1 MVGNLDRNAS
11 SKYPQQIKYVIF
23 TSCSFLYNSLFFFF
37 LLSFIFAC
45 DGLCDCEMRFASPTY
60 KKWLTRQRNLSS
72 SEVRASA
79 LEHGVSWVRIP
90 SGAQIFFCV
99 LLRLILYISLYFLYN
114 INISGIG
121 ELPINLNFS
130 FRFIFLRHLQR
141 LTYFDDLDMEDNR
154 RLSFFHVVPNSTF
167 RMKFWP
173 QWVSLIQASYHG
185 DLKGM
190 YYSRIIKRFIPLQH
204 EVLNSEINKIYS
216 GAVHVRNRA
225 YCFFFSFFLSGFLTG
240 GGILPYMGYL
250 GIYVPLWRVWFSSSL
265 L

>member
-1 MVGNLDRNAS
+1 MSYLLLVLFF
-11 SKYPQQIKYVIF
+11 ITLF
-23 TSCSFLYNSLFFFF
+23 FFFF

-45 DGLCDCEMRFASPTY
+45 DGLCDCDMRFASPTY

-72 SEVRASA
+72 SEVRASV

-99 LLRLILYISLYFLYN
+99 LLWLILYISLYFLYN
-114 INISGIG
+114 INISRIG

-130 FRFIFLRHLQR
+130 FRFIFFLRHLQR

-190 YYSRIIKRFIPLQH
+190 YYSRIIGTILFNT
-204 EVLNSEINKIYS
+204 EVYYSEINKIDS
-216 GAVHVRNRA
+216 GAVHVRNRPTV
-225 YCFFFSFFLSGFLTG
+225 FFSFFQSGFLT
-240 GGILPYMGYL
+240 
-250 GIYVPLWRVWFSSSL
+250 S
-265 L
+265 

>member
-1 MVGNLDRNAS
+1 
-11 SKYPQQIKYVIF
+11 
-23 TSCSFLYNSLFFFF
+23 
-37 LLSFIFAC
+37 
-45 DGLCDCEMRFASPTY
+45 MRFASPTY
-60 KKWLTRQRNLSS
+60 KKWLTHQRNLSS
-72 SEVRASA
+72 SEVRASV

-99 LLRLILYISLYFLYN
+99 LLWLILYISLYFLYN
-114 INISGIG
+114 INISRIG

-130 FRFIFLRHLQR
+130 FRFIFFLRHLQR

-190 YYSRIIKRFIPLQH
+190 YYSRIIGTILFNT
-204 EVLNSEINKIYS
+204 EVYYSEINKIDS
-216 GAVHVRNRA
+216 GAVHVRNRPTV
-225 YCFFFSFFLSGFLTG
+225 FFSFFQSGFLT
-240 GGILPYMGYL
+240 
-250 GIYVPLWRVWFSSSL
+250 S
-265 L
+265 

>member
-1 MVGNLDRNAS
+1 MDRNAS

-23 TSCSFLYNSLFFFF
+23 TSCSFLYNSLLFFF

-72 SEVRASA
+72 SEVRASV

-99 LLRLILYISLYFLYN
+99 LLWLILYISLYFLYN
-114 INISGIG
+114 INISRIG

-130 FRFIFLRHLQR
+130 FRFIFFLRHLQR

-190 YYSRIIKRFIPLQH
+190 YYSRIIATFL
-204 EVLNSEINKIYS
+204 LNTKYGIQRSIKYILARCMFVT
-216 GAVHVRNRA
+216 GLL
-225 YCFFFSFFLSGFLTG
+225 FFFSFFQSGFLT
-240 GGILPYMGYL
+240 
-250 GIYVPLWRVWFSSSL
+250 S
-265 L
+265 

>member
-1 MVGNLDRNAS
+1 MSYLLLVLFF
-11 SKYPQQIKYVIF
+11 I
-23 TSCSFLYNSLFFFF
+23 TLFFFF

-72 SEVRASA
+72 SEVRASV

-99 LLRLILYISLYFLYN
+99 LLWLILYISLYFLYN
-114 INISGIG
+114 INISRIG

-130 FRFIFLRHLQR
+130 FRFIFFLRHLQR
-141 LTYFDDLDMEDNR
+141 LTSFDDLDMEDNR

-190 YYSRIIKRFIPLQH
+190 YYSRIIATFL
-204 EVLNSEINKIYS
+204 LNTKYGIQRSIKYILARCMFVT
-216 GAVHVRNRA
+216 GLL
-225 YCFFFSFFLSGFLTG
+225 FFFLSSS
-240 GGILPYMGYL
+240 PDSW
-250 GIYVPLWRVWFSSSL
+250 PLKPFA
-265 L
+265 

>member
-1 MVGNLDRNAS
+1 
-11 SKYPQQIKYVIF
+11 
-23 TSCSFLYNSLFFFF
+23 
-37 LLSFIFAC
+37 
-45 DGLCDCEMRFASPTY
+45 MRFASPTY
-60 KKWLTRQRNLSS
+60 KKWLTRQRN
-72 SEVRASA
+72 

-99 LLRLILYISLYFLYN
+99 LLWLILYISLYFLYN
-114 INISGIG
+114 INISRIG

-130 FRFIFLRHLQR
+130 FRFIFFLRHLQR

-190 YYSRIIKRFIPLQH
+190 YYSRIIATFL
-204 EVLNSEINKIYS
+204 LNTKYGIQRSIKYILARCMFVT
-216 GAVHVRNRA
+216 GLL
-225 YCFFFSFFLSGFLTG
+225 FFFSFFQSGFLT
-240 GGILPYMGYL
+240 
-250 GIYVPLWRVWFSSSL
+250 S
-265 L
+265 

>member
-1 MVGNLDRNAS
+1 MDRNAS

-23 TSCSFLYNSLFFFF
+23 TSCSFLYNSLLFFF

-60 KKWLTRQRNLSS
+60 KKWLTGQRNLSS
-72 SEVRASA
+72 SEVRASV

-99 LLRLILYISLYFLYN
+99 LLWLILYISLYFLYN
-114 INISGIG
+114 INISRIG

-130 FRFIFLRHLQR
+130 FRFIFFLRHLQR

-190 YYSRIIKRFIPLQH
+190 YYSRIIATFL
-204 EVLNSEINKIYS
+204 LNTKYGIQRSIKYILARCMFVT
-216 GAVHVRNRA
+216 GLL
-225 YCFFFSFFLSGFLTG
+225 FFFSFFQSGFLT
-240 GGILPYMGYL
+240 
-250 GIYVPLWRVWFSSSL
+250 S
-265 L
+265 